1 MASRADGPS
10 SSERLV
16 DNSYLIRLL
25 PVCRLLPANS
35 LNHTPKNSIREVF
48 FYSVGFFSSA
58 GGGLFPTQIFEDQ
71 CWRGRARR
79 AGFFLFYFLSPRI
92 RSKTIGPRA
101 PPNSSCDDICS
112 VLASHSNDVRP
123 NKPYIEPLTLVTP

>member
-1 MASRADGPS
+1 MTGKQEGIGS
-10 SSERLV
+10 
-16 DNSYLIRLL
+16 LL
-25 PVCRLLPANS
+25 VCRLLPANS

-58 GGGLFPTQIFEDQ
+58 GGVLFPTQIFEDQ

-92 RSKTIGPRA
+92 RSRRSGPELRR
-101 PPNSSCDDICS
+101 IH
-112 VLASHSNDVRP
+112 LAM
-123 NKPYIEPLTLVTP
+123 IFALC